1 MSNDSIMAGLRRAN
15 PVPETPAAGNSDLF
29 ERITALPQ
37 DAPAAGRR
45 ERPTRRQRRGFILVL
60 AALIAALLAS
70 TAFAIP
76 QWLGGD
82 LVEPPVTRQEYFDAQ
97 KELVLPPGARWPK
110 PDVAPDDNSVT
121 TRGGGGG
128 RAVLIA
134 MNAWECF
141 WVDAIPGATP
151 PQGNERM
158 RSSSASLRTTCSK
171 LRRVRRKTGSPRLS
185 PLCHSRPSPTTGV
198 DWIRRIYTQRPPAM
212 RRGGRELPSERSIG
226 RHPTQERREAPPGG
240 ASVMVPPRTGTE
252 QEGDSMNRKA
262 MFVTLALA
270 MSVAGLVATIPGLA
284 ITGGEID
291 TVHKN
296 VGLVRFTTSAG
307 RFRAPAR

>member
-1 MSNDSIMAGLRRAN
+1 MSNDSIMARLRRAN

-37 DAPAAGRR
+37 DAPAAERR

-60 AALIAALLAS
+60 AAVIAALLAS
-70 TAFAIP
+70 TAFAIS

-97 KELVLPPGARWPK
+97 KELVLPPGVRWPK

-141 WVDAIPGATP
+141 WVDAIHRGDAAAGQRAHEELERLLANNVFEAPAGAP
-151 PQGNERM
+151 EDWVP
-158 RSSSASLRTTCSK
+158 
-171 LRRVRRKTGSPRLS
+171 S
-185 PLCHSRPSPTTGV
+185 PLPAVPFATFAHDGGV
-198 DWIRRIYTQRPPAM
+198 DWIRRIYTRAAAGHA
-212 RRGGRELPSERSIG
+212 GG
-226 RHPTQERREAPPGG
+226 
-240 ASVMVPPRTGTE
+240 
-252 QEGDSMNRKA
+252 
-262 MFVTLALA
+262 
-270 MSVAGLVATIPGLA
+270 VAQ
-284 ITGGEID
+284 
-291 TVHKN
+291 
-296 VGLVRFTTSAG
+296 SC
-307 RFRAPAR
+307 RANAQ